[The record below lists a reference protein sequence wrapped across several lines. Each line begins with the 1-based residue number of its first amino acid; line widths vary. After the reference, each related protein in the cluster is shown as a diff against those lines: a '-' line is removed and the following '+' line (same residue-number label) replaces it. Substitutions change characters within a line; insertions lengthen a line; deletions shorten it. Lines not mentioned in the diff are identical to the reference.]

1 MTIAAKL
8 ERHLAEQQTEY
19 ELLSHPHTGSSHET
33 AEAAHVP
40 EDHIAKGVL
49 VRGGEDYYLA
59 VIPADRWLKMGAV
72 NHELSRDL
80 ELASE
85 KELGAIFPD
94 CEVGAVP
101 PIGKAYG
108 IETLLDDSLASL
120 ANVYFEAGDHE
131 HLVHTSGDEF
141 TRLFGGSRHGYYHY
155 DA

>member
-19 ELLSHPHTGSSHET
+19 ELLSHPHTGCSHET

-49 VRGGEDYYLA
+49 VRGGKDYYLA
-59 VIPADRWLKMGAV
+59 VIPADRWLKMSAID
-72 NHELSRDL
+72 HELDREL

-85 KELGAIFPD
+85 RELGAIFPD

-101 PIGKAYG
+101 PIGNAYG
-108 IETLLDDSLASL
+108 VETLLDDSLTSL

-131 HLVHTSGDEF
+131 HLVHTSGENF
-141 TRLFGGSRHGYYHY
+141 ARLFGGSRHGYYHY